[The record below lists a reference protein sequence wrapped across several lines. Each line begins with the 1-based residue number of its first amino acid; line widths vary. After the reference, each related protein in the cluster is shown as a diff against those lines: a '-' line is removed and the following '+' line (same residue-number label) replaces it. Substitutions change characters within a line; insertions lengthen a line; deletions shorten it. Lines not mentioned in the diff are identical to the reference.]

1 MTVNNMIPESVSFL
15 FMRLSPFFLF
25 FYGLD
30 GAANDLFKPDPIRR
44 LGSMVFVFAGK
55 KCAGRKNG

>member
-1 MTVNNMIPESVSFL
+1 MIPESVSFL

-55 KCAGRKNG
+55 K